1 MIVTIHNTRSGTS
14 RGLKDGWIIA
24 FSLHRQGLAGRSSG
38 EEPPDLPFAGL
49 QPTLGSLPS
58 VALSSAEANALVA
71 ELNGV
76 EGECFPFPF
85 PWGSIDRERETQP
98 LDNWRAGLS

>member
-38 EEPPDLPFAGL
+38 EEPPDLPFAGFSRRSGRF
-49 QPTLGSLPS
+49 PALPYPP
-58 VALSSAEANALVA
+58 LKQMHLVA

-85 PWGSIDRERETQP
+85 PWGSIDRERET